1 MIVAGNQIE
10 AHFGVMFNCSVMFCA
25 ALGIA
30 LYAKTI
36 PPTRVER

>member
-30 LYAKTI
+30 FKITI
-36 PPTRVER
+36 QIV

>member
-10 AHFGVMFNCSVMFCA
+10 AHFGIMFNCSVMFCA

-30 LYAKTI
+30 LNPAYAQRA
-36 PPTRVER
+36 P